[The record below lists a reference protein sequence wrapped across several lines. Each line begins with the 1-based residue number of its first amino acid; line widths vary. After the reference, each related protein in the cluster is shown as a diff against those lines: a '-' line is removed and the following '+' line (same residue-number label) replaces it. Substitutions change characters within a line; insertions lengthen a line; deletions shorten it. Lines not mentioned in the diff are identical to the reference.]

1 MRRPKHNSFC
11 KNLRAL
17 ELNPSL
23 QRPRANRGY
32 IRENAIHL
40 QQVRAELQPSQQL
53 LSPRHLPSSLPSP
66 ASSTSR
72 TPTATSRSPQLLLP
86 WPALIPPPHLG
97 VPSPGAA
104 CRKAACYR
112 RQDFCPRKIDITL
125 PLALPLELETIL
137 SNLRISNIEL
147 RQRLHWLKDQARK
160 GIRFW
165 KNHWLN
171 LITTFGFEKG

>member
-137 SNLRISNIEL
+137 SNLRVPTLSWDENYT
-147 RQRLHWLKDQARK
+147 D
-160 GIRFW
+160 
-165 KNHWLN
+165 
-171 LITTFGFEKG
+171 

>member
-125 PLALPLELETIL
+125 PLALPLELETTL
-137 SNLRISNIEL
+137 SNLRIPTLSWDK
-147 RQRLHWLKDQARK
+147 LHWLKDQARK
-160 GIRFW
+160 R
-165 KNHWLN
+165 
-171 LITTFGFEKG
+171 ITILEKSLA